1 MNKIDVSFII
11 LSYNKFDIL
20 RQSLYSIIA
29 NTKKI
34 SYEII
39 VFDNN
44 STDGEIS
51 NELTELNNLVI
62 YKNDENIG
70 WSAGI
75 NKAISITKGDYVCI
89 VDNDVLLIDN
99 VALRLLE
106 FCKSHKNI
114 IVAPR
119 ILNKDMSIQN
129 TIANFPSYTNRLSV
143 AIFLNKIF
151 PKSKLFNPDYLNFT
165 ISENQAIT
173 VDTVMGAC
181 LFFSKEVIQ
190 KVKGFDESLY
200 FYAAD
205 YDICMRMYKNGGK
218 VYYNSNAHA
227 IHLGGI
233 ATGTNIH
240 FSASQKGLDDIKFF
254 RKHYSKYERKLIYL
268 FTLISCFNRF
278 MFFYLIG
285 IICSDH
291 EMKKKASFLLIYMR
305 FFLKGVVSGDKK

>member
-1 MNKIDVSFII
+1 MDKIDVSFII

-29 NTKKI
+29 NTEKI

-44 STDGEIS
+44 STDGGII
-51 NELTELNNLVI
+51 NELTEFDNLI
-62 YKNDENIG
+62 IFENDKNIG

-75 NKAISITKGDYVCI
+75 NKAISVTKGDYICI
-89 VDNDVLLIDN
+89 VDNDVLFIDN
-99 VALRLLE
+99 VALCLFE
-106 FCKSHKNI
+106 FCKLHKDI

-129 TIANFPSYTNRLSV
+129 TIADFPNYTNRLFV

-165 ISENQAIT
+165 TSEKEAIT

-181 LFFSKEVIQ
+181 LFFSKKVIQ
-190 KVKGFDESLY
+190 KVKGFDESFY

-233 ATGTNIH
+233 TTGTNIH

-268 FTLISCFNRF
+268 FTLISCVNRC
-278 MFFYLIG
+278 MLLYLLG
-285 IICSDH
+285 IIASDN
-291 EMKKKASFLLIYMR
+291 EKKRKASFLLIYMR
-305 FFLKGVVSGDKK
+305 FFLKGVVLGDKK